1 MNKSTSNHV
10 RTMTATA
17 MLSAVGFILMFF
29 ELSVPLMPSFIKLDL
44 SELPA
49 LIGSYAFGPVAGV
62 VICLIKNLLH
72 LLVGNTGGVGELS
85 NFLLGACFVAPAG
98 LVYRRHKTKRRAIL
112 GALLGVALMAGIS
125 VLTNYYVVYPAYYRL
140 FMSEETVLS
149 LYQVI
154 APGMK
159 SVLECLIKFNVP
171 FNLVKGLI
179 SVGITMLIYKPLSPI
194 LKGSRQ

>member
-10 RTMTATA
+10 RMMTATA

-49 LIGSYAFGPVAGV
+49 LIGAYAFGPVAGV

-98 LVYRRHKTKRRAIL
+98 LIYQRHKTKRRAVL
-112 GALLGVALMAGIS
+112 GALLGVVLMAGIS

-171 FNLVKGLI
+171 FNLIKGLI
-179 SVGITMLIYKPLSPI
+179 SVGITLLIYKPLSPI